1 MSPKDRLEAYFDR
14 LWPICRSI
22 TGPGFR
28 SSLDILSEL
37 IPHQRHQFKTGEK
50 VFDWT
55 VPNEWHAQDAY
66 FVGPDGKRRA
76 EFKTNNLHLLG
87 YSAPFSGT
95 LPLSEFKEHLYSR
108 PDLPDAIP
116 YLTSYYKERWG
127 FCLTHR
133 ELSSLPEGDYSVHI
147 DTTLA
152 PGRVEV
158 AEAVL
163 TGETNREILFSS
175 YLCHP
180 SLANNELSGPLA
192 LAFLYERIAAM
203 PKRRYTYRFA
213 IVPETIGSL
222 CYLRLRGEH
231 LKKQMDAGFLL
242 TCIGDPGRF
251 TYKRSRR
258 GHTLADRAVEAVL
271 MDGRPHE
278 VLRFNPADGSDD
290 RQYCSP
296 GFDLPVGS
304 IMRTMYGR
312 YPEYH
317 TSLDN
322 KNFIRF
328 DALADSVQLCF
339 DVVTALESNATWKNT
354 IEYGEPQLGKR
365 GLYATLGSQVAMEAR
380 LTTLLWL
387 LNLADGSR
395 DLLTI
400 ASESGQSISALT
412 GLAAELSAAGLLRE
426 VPA

>member
-1 MSPKDRLEAYFDR
+1 MRDRLEAYFDR

-28 SSLDILSEL
+28 NSLDILSEL
-37 IPHQRHQFKTGEK
+37 MPHERHQFKTGEK

-55 VPNEWHAQDAY
+55 VPNEWHARDAY
-66 FVGPDGKRRA
+66 FVGPDGKKRA
-76 EFKTNNLHLLG
+76 EFKANNLHLLG
-87 YSAPFSGT
+87 YSEPFSGT
-95 LPLSEFKEHLYSR
+95 MQLSELRTHLYSR
-108 PDLPDAIP
+108 PDLPHAIP
-116 YLTSYYKERWG
+116 YLTSYYQQRWG
-127 FCLTHR
+127 FCLSHQ
-133 ELSSLPEGDYSVHI
+133 ELNSLPEGEYHVHI

-152 PGRVEV
+152 PGHVDV

-163 TGETNREILFSS
+163 SGETDKEILFSS

-192 LAFLYERIAAM
+192 LVFLYEKIAAM
-203 PKRRYTYRFA
+203 KKRRFTYRFA

-222 CYLRLRGEH
+222 CYLRLRGKH
-231 LKKQMDAGFLL
+231 FKKLMEAGFLL
-242 TCIGDPGRF
+242 TCIGDPGHF

-258 GHTLADRAVEAVL
+258 GQTLADRVVELVL
-271 MDGRPHE
+271 KGGSPHE
-278 VLRFNPADGSDD
+278 VLRFDPANGSDD

-312 YPEYH
+312 FAEYH

-322 KNFIRF
+322 KDFICF

-339 DVVTALESNATWKNT
+339 DVVTTLESNRIWKNT
-354 IEYGEPQLGKR
+354 LEGGEPQLGKR
-365 GLYATLGSQVAMEAR
+365 GLYTTLGSQVTQEAR

-387 LNLADGSR
+387 LNLADGTR
-395 DLLTI
+395 DLLAI
-400 ASESGQSISALT
+400 ASESGQPFDRLV
-412 GLAAELSAAGLLRE
+412 GLAEELLAAGLLQE
-426 VPA
+426 ASV